1 MNYALGMATRLS
13 ADGFLEKQPGQ
24 SNPASKSEQA
34 ASRF

>member
-1 MNYALGMATRLS
+1 MNYAPGVTTLLS